1 MDCIVFDRKHENHD
15 RIQIKVELDKR
26 TIEWKSLIESIN
38 SLKQIIDDNYYQ
50 YEPLVKYLD
59 NENLLKTDLN
69 VKNPAQNVDI
79 DV

>member
-1 MDCIVFDRKHENHD
+1 MIFNV
-15 RIQIKVELDKR
+15 IKVELDKR

-59 NENLLKTDLN
+59 NENLLKSDLN
-69 VKNPAQNVDI
+69 VKNPVQNVDI